1 MADIETVYRS
11 LILCIN
17 ERRWDDLPSYMHYN
31 FIKNGQDYSPESYAA
46 EMRSAGRVELTI
58 DALTVDRESQ
68 RYLAATVL
76 ARAKSATNAEE
87 NDEGAELP
95 GRPVSFMEQHINW
108 FTEGKLS
115 KTWVLSDRDEV
126 RRQFSVDPEAGTGTY
141 TPDLIG
147 EDLQQK
153 QPPAPGASSSSSS
166 SSSSA
171 SASSEAKVLRRLLSS
186 RELEDT
192 YRAYIGCINAQSME
206 TELHRFC
213 HAQVVHNAQALT
225 ADGYRLLIREAFAA
239 IPDIVFALHTV
250 VADGEAQRVAAR
262 IEFAG
267 TPRGPSTLA
276 GVRPPRDGSRVV
288 VHFAEHVTYSFVDGR
303 IARVW
308 SIVDWPSYRAQLLS
322 E

>member
-11 LILCIN
+11 FILCIN
-17 ERRWDDLPSYMHYN
+17 ERRWDDLPSYMHYD
-31 FIKNGQDYSPESYAA
+31 FIKNGQDYTPESYAA
-46 EMRSAGRVELTI
+46 EMRSAAAASGAELTI

-68 RYLAATVL
+68 RRLAATVL
-76 ARAKSATNAEE
+76 VRVRSANAEG
-87 NDEGAELP
+87 DESAELP
-95 GRPVSFMEQHINW
+95 GRPVSFMEQHVNW

-115 KTWVLSDRDEV
+115 KTWILTDRDKV
-126 RRQFSVDPEAGTGTY
+126 CRQFSDLEAGTY

-147 EDLQQK
+147 QEQQQQQQ
-153 QPPAPGASSSSSS
+153 QPPPPPPPPEASSSS
-166 SSSSA
+166 
-171 SASSEAKVLRRLLSS
+171 EDRVLLRLSS

-213 HAQVVHNAQALT
+213 HAQVVHNTRALT

-239 IPDIVFALHTV
+239 IPDIVFRLGAV
-250 VADGEAQRVAAR
+250 VADDEAQRVAAR

-267 TPRGPSTLA
+267 TPQGPSTLA
-276 GVRPPRDGSRVV
+276 GVKPNDNGGRVV
-288 VHFAEHVTYSFVDGR
+288 VHFAEHVTYRFVDGK

-308 SIVDWPSYRAQLLS
+308 SIVDWASYRAQLLS